1 MSILLGSSMSKMLC
15 LINWMQ
21 LVWYLPL
28 MTSYFPEHVKVM
40 YSYLAFSNMDIDI
53 FTEAFKKLTY
63 VSTENVVAF
72 NQRFEDNNVSSV
84 LFFDNS
90 ASILFSLLL
99 TIWSL
104 ILLVFIY
111 FIACFPLLKLWAKNT
126 ISSYF
131 FNNTLLFI
139 IQGFLELLFG
149 WTLNAISF
157 EASTITE
164 VSSYLFSVIWLMILI
179 FVMWIISAI
188 LYDKRKVLN
197 EEDKPYIKRIG
208 NLFTELR
215 NDRWYQI
222 QFYPIFLARR
232 LFFILL
238 IIFWSSY
245 SEIQMNMFILSTLLV
260 RLIVNNFRCGSI
272 ASTESHIKTQALTS
286 LTLLTNAL
294 FLLYALYRFFL
305 TQI

>member
-1 MSILLGSSMSKMLC
+1 MSLVLGSSMSKMLC

-53 FTEAFKKLTY
+53 FTEAFKRLTY
-63 VSTENVVAF
+63 VSTENLSAF

-104 ILLVFIY
+104 VLLVFFY
-111 FIACFPLLKLWAKNT
+111 FVVCNIKLKTYIKNT

-131 FNNTLLFI
+131 FNNSLLFV

-149 WTLNAISF
+149 CTLNVISF
-157 EASTITE
+157 ESSTVTE
-164 VSSYLFSVIWLMILI
+164 IISYMFSVLWLIGLI
-179 FVMWIISAI
+179 FVMWITSAI

-197 EEDKPYIKRIG
+197 SEDQLYIKRIG

-215 NDRWYQI
+215 NNQWYQI

-232 LFFILL
+232 LFFIWL
-238 IIFWSSY
+238 IIFCSRY

-260 RLIVNNFRCGSI
+260 RLII
-272 ASTESHIKTQALTS
+272 W
-286 LTLLTNAL
+286 LLDL
-294 FLLYALYRFFL
+294 GL
-305 TQI
+305 QH